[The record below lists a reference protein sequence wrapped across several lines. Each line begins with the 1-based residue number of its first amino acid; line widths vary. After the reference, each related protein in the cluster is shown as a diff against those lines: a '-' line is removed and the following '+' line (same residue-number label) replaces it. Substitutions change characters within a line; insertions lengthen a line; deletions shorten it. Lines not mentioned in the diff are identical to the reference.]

1 MCSLNIYLEFNLTEY
16 IYRKLNF
23 LYLMQMWSTQ
33 DHDRRV
39 NEDIGCGID
48 LKNNYFVIIWLPH
61 CNVMHETEMH
71 IPLTEANIDILHLD
85 CVM

>member
-48 LKNNYFVIIWLPH
+48 LKNNYFVII
-61 CNVMHETEMH
+61 
-71 IPLTEANIDILHLD
+71 
-85 CVM
+85 